1 MDTAIKM
8 ATAPPK
14 TPAFNMSSSSPDQP
28 HPFMRPESGKVTI
41 KHWIYDLQKNSWL
54 FNEKTIR
61 YESSIT
67 TLLTQAARKRKLL
80 DLGME
85 IHTSWVNLM
94 LHLGL
99 VIAQEAAEQQTATAG
114 QVTNLA
120 VATGMTDVIAD
131 LDSNDTKRIYM
142 QGEKYLL
149 GYGVSQSFEMA
160 YARFEV

>member
-1 MDTAIKM
+1 METAIKM

-14 TPAFNMSSSSPDQP
+14 TPALSMSSSPDQA
-28 HPFMRPESGKVTI
+28 HPFMRPEGKVTI
-41 KHWIYDLQKNSWL
+41 KHWIYDLQKNAWL

-61 YESSIT
+61 YEASIT
-67 TLLTQAARKRKLL
+67 TLLTQAARRRKLL
-80 DLGME
+80 ELGME

-114 QVTNLA
+114 KVTNLA
-120 VATGMTDVIAD
+120 VATGMTDVISD

-149 GYGVSQSFEMA
+149 GYGVTQSFEMA
-160 YARFEV
+160 YTRFEV